1 MSRDGGGL
9 GDDLG
14 VLSQLMASE
23 VSVHP
28 DGEGVPETS
37 VCVVAAKSLTRGP
50 RKLPQQEDSP

>member
-50 RKLPQQEDSP
+50 RK